1 MSVRTFNGPHIWK
14 ITDLLS
20 VTAIRGPLIWEKTYL
35 MSVNYG
41 VGVRRVFFL
50 SPVAAASI

>member
-1 MSVRTFNGPHIWK
+1 MFNGPHIWK

-20 VTAIRGPLIWEKTYL
+20 VSAIRGPLVWEKTYL
-35 MSVNYG
+35 MSVSYG

>member
-20 VTAIRGPLIWEKTYL
+20 VTVRGPLIWKITDL
-35 MSVNYG
+35 LSVSYG